1 MSWLER
7 TKRTELA
14 IFELI
19 KSVDALLSPTGFGHD
34 IITVTPEQSLDCE
47 LGVFE
52 LILLT
57 LYSLVSLALAMTE
70 IFFGHDKIKMCF
82 KKHFQYAEF
91 LTSIRPILH
100 QTAH

>member
-47 LGVFE
+47 LGVSDV
-52 LILLT
+52 LLLL
-57 LYSLVSLALAMTE
+57 LYAQ
-70 IFFGHDKIKMCF
+70 K
-82 KKHFQYAEF
+82 
-91 LTSIRPILH
+91 
-100 QTAH
+100 

>member
-47 LGVFE
+47 LGVS
-52 LILLT
+52 ILYLSR
-57 LYSLVSLALAMTE
+57 LGK
-70 IFFGHDKIKMCF
+70 IFFNKITFINQSVINFC
-82 KKHFQYAEF
+82 
-91 LTSIRPILH
+91 
-100 QTAH
+100 